1 MPRTSSRGNERE
13 QGAKI
18 KKNWLRMEFGKGG
31 MNDKLTEMKVCLKQ
45 PRLGEGRCGNRM
57 KRHNNSDGLSFK
69 SRTGAGNQRKPA
81 RLKKKKAWKWSA
93 AKNRTSFHRDK
104 TMLFLRGREAG
115 EGTDGERGEGG
126 MEKRAV

>member
-1 MPRTSSRGNERE
+1 M
-13 QGAKI
+13 
-18 KKNWLRMEFGKGG
+18 
-31 MNDKLTEMKVCLKQ
+31 VCLLKVERVLEIRENQ
-45 PRLGEGRCGNRM
+45 PAL
-57 KRHNNSDGLSFK
+57 
-69 SRTGAGNQRKPA
+69 
-81 RLKKKKAWKWSA
+81 KKKAWKWSA